1 MILNFC
7 ILVIFTVGVILI
19 TQEFVKRTFVCPPS
33 RVEYKYI
40 PRTMEEEA
48 QEPAYVSEIFKP
60 MFNDPS
66 PWVRSIS
73 TYDVE
78 KTEQL
83 NKYFASQS

>member
-1 MILNFC
+1 MILNFF
-7 ILVIFTVGVILI
+7 ILIIFTASIIII
-19 TQEFVKRTFVCPPS
+19 TREFVKRSFVCPES
-33 RVEYKYI
+33 TVEYRYI

-48 QEPAYVSEIFKP
+48 LEPAYVSEIFKP

-83 NKYFASQS
+83 NKFFISQS